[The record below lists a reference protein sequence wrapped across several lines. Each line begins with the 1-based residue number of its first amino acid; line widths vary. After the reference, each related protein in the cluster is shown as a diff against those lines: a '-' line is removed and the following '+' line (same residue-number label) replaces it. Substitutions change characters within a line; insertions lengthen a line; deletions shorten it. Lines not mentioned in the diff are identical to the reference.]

1 MNSGQSVVIKGT
13 ISAGENLEIAGRVE
27 GSIEV
32 RDHLLTIAPNAQ
44 VFASVSAKSVSVAGA
59 VTGEVRATDRIEV
72 RRNGSVEGDVSAPRV
87 AMEEGAVFHGRID
100 MPARPGPVAAPMP
113 HPVETGVAPA
123 A

>member
-1 MNSGQSVVIKGT
+1 MSTGQSVVIKGS

-44 VFASVSAKSVSVAGA
+44 VMASVSAKSVSVAGT

-100 MPARPGPVAAPMP
+100 MPARPASAAAPAP
-113 HPVETGVAPA
+113 HPVNAGVAPA

>member
-1 MNSGQSVVIKGT
+1 MTTGQSVVIKGT

-100 MPARPGPVAAPMP
+100 MPARPAPAAAPTP